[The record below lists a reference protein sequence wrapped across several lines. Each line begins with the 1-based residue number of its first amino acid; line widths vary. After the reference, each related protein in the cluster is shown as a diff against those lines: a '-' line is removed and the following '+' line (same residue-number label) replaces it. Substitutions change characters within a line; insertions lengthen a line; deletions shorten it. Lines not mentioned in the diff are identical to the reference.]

1 MDDGIKINRGLRGVY
16 FERSSISSIDGLKG
30 ELNYRGYSID
40 ELAQY
45 STFEEVAY
53 LLIYGEL
60 PNQKTL
66 NNFESKLKNYRA
78 IPQEIYKIIDSLKD
92 GHPMDVLR
100 TAVSAL
106 ATLDKESQKFSEDSF
121 IENGIKLTSQIPT
134 IIASHNS
141 IRNDKKPV
149 NPNPDLSHAANWLW
163 MLKGVKPTIEASRLA
178 DKDFILHSEHG
189 SNASSFAART
199 TVGTNAN
206 FHAAIVTAISTLAG
220 PSHGGAAEDVMK
232 MLQEIGIPENVK
244 PYILEKR
251 KNKEPITGFG
261 HRVYRV
267 EDPRAK
273 HMKEGVKKV
282 SLEMGEPKWF
292 NILEEVVKEM
302 QPFSRHG
309 LNVNVDFYSGAL
321 YKLHNIPNDLFVPI
335 FAIGRVPGWTI
346 QCIEQ
351 LRNNILI
358 RPLTLYN
365 GPKTRKYIP
374 ISKRT

>member
-60 PNQKTL
+60 PNKKAL
-66 NNFESKLKNYRA
+66 NNFESKLKNHRA

-141 IRNDKKPV
+141 IRNDK
-149 NPNPDLSHAANWLW
+149 
-163 MLKGVKPTIEASRLA
+163 R
-178 DKDFILHSEHG
+178 
-189 SNASSFAART
+189 
-199 TVGTNAN
+199 
-206 FHAAIVTAISTLAG
+206 
-220 PSHGGAAEDVMK
+220 
-232 MLQEIGIPENVK
+232 
-244 PYILEKR
+244 
-251 KNKEPITGFG
+251 
-261 HRVYRV
+261 
-267 EDPRAK
+267 
-273 HMKEGVKKV
+273 
-282 SLEMGEPKWF
+282 
-292 NILEEVVKEM
+292 
-302 QPFSRHG
+302 
-309 LNVNVDFYSGAL
+309 
-321 YKLHNIPNDLFVPI
+321 
-335 FAIGRVPGWTI
+335 
-346 QCIEQ
+346 
-351 LRNNILI
+351 
-358 RPLTLYN
+358 
-365 GPKTRKYIP
+365 
-374 ISKRT
+374 